1 MPDGIHGGTGVFLS
15 SFYHDRLLERFD
27 AFFFFP
33 DKDGQK
39 RPITEARQFFQRA
52 AAFMRWCLIDLV
64 RRSIGRK
71 SYALTD
77 KSLSALR
84 AAGVPEAIWSK
95 IDSFRMRTVKIKETG
110 RERIEDKRFPTQ
122 EKLWEELGGVL
133 SQGELSKYRTLI
145 WQSIDSV
152 HRKQVDSH
160 SSGDSISPVEFDA
173 VQACETSPPDDILQ
187 EVEIAN
193 SLHRAVEGL
202 DGKYREIV
210 DLHFF
215 CGKKFVEIDE
225 ILGLKPNQARTRWL
239 QAQLILQEQLGDLL

>member
-1 MPDGIHGGTGVFLS
+1 MNAPTSQIQEWIDRINSGDPQARQELLAHTFLRLRLIAHNLLRTEYPELPDGIHGGTGVFLS

-110 RERIEDKRFPTQ
+110 RERIEDKRLPDPGKIVGRTWRSFESGRTLQVPNSN
-122 EKLWEELGGVL
+122 LA
-133 SQGELSKYRTLI
+133 KYR
-145 WQSIDSV
+145 QRPS
-152 HRKQVDSH
+152 
-160 SSGDSISPVEFDA
+160 
-173 VQACETSPPDDILQ
+173 
-187 EVEIAN
+187 
-193 SLHRAVEGL
+193 
-202 DGKYREIV
+202 
-210 DLHFF
+210 
-215 CGKKFVEIDE
+215 
-225 ILGLKPNQARTRWL
+225 
-239 QAQLILQEQLGDLL
+239 